1 MRCIIGDTTTRA
13 CSAVWS
19 LLICCCWL
27 SATTAGAAPQEP
39 APPLKAGQG
48 PLPQAADRSS
58 TTALERTNGA
68 WVTLEG
74 TVDFAGA
81 RGTGGE
87 LVLRSGNSDFRVD
100 VFQDGRTAP
109 DLPRGTKVTVS
120 GIYRDAVAEDGLRGP
135 GILLVT
141 NWSDVRELSL
151 ITKSTTDGLN
161 AGDSSARVSATAPGT
176 ISVLDTVA
184 KVRAISPQSARQQL
198 PVSVRGVVTAV
209 IPFLSSAVIQ
219 DSTKGIAISLQG
231 LRGPQLLQRGEV
243 YQVEGITSP
252 GQFAPIILVRRVTH
266 LGGGQMPPPLHATW
280 DQTMNGSLDAQYAE
294 IEGVVTGVRSQQI
307 VLLTEGG
314 KISLDLDDFRSEQL
328 SGYDGAR
335 VRVRG
340 CFFAIYSARTHEVT
354 PGALRVMGAVEV
366 LEAAPHDAFEAPQKT
381 IGELLLYDPKAAPFR
396 RLKVQGQ
403 AIYSRAGECFL
414 TDGTNGLRVLAR
426 NKDRFAAGDLVD
438 AVGYLQLSGPTAELR
453 EAVLRKTGS
462 AALPVPTKLS
472 PDRLLAARYAGRLV
486 EIEATLMNQW
496 RDGAEY
502 VLDLQSGFLAFRARV
517 DGGEQSVRL
526 PPSGSQL
533 ALSGAYAPQG
543 ARAGGGTVTG
553 FQLLLQ
559 SPAAIRVLATPPW
572 WTLKRVLVL
581 AGTLA
586 VLLLAAL
593 AWNKQLQLKVQ
604 QRSRQL
610 ETEIRHRQQAELK
623 SVAEA
628 ERSRIARDLH
638 DELGTGL
645 AEVNLLASTAMAQV
659 REPEQKDSRFR
670 VIAEKARALISG
682 LDVIVWA
689 IDPRRNSL
697 QSFAD
702 YVGRYASELFSASG
716 IVCRFKIPIECDA
729 VTLTEAERHS
739 LFLAVKEALNNVI
752 RHARATEVELGISR
766 SGDQLQVVISDNGRG
781 FDWSTVRRGNG
792 LANLRERLE
801 GLNGQCQ
808 IDSQGGRGTTVKFI
822 VPLPSEPS
830 SPMHQHPAS
839 AA

>member
-1 MRCIIGDTTTRA
+1 MLD
-13 CSAVWS
+13 
-19 LLICCCWL
+19 
-27 SATTAGAAPQEP
+27 AGAPEVR
-39 APPLKAGQG
+39 
-48 PLPQAADRSS
+48 AAV
-58 TTALERTNGA
+58 ETNGDSR
-68 WVTLEG
+68 VTLEG
-74 TVDFAGA
+74 TVSFAGV
-81 RGTGGE
+81 RGSRGE
-87 LVLRSGNSDFRVD
+87 LVLRAGNNDVRVEVIAGD
-100 VFQDGRTAP
+100 KMATS
-109 DLPRGTKVTVS
+109 LPRGTKVKVS
-120 GIYRDAVAEDGLRGP
+120 GIYRDAISEDGAVSP
-135 GILLVT
+135 GILRVSSWDDVRPLSATASPFANASGNPESTNLPPAELASALVT
-141 NWSDVRELSL
+141 N
-151 ITKSTTDGLN
+151 
-161 AGDSSARVSATAPGT
+161 
-176 ISVLDTVA
+176 SVLDTVA
-184 KVRAISPQSARQQL
+184 KVRAISPELAREQ
-198 PVSVRGVVTAV
+198 PAVSVRGVITAV
-209 IPFLSSAVIQ
+209 IPRRASAVIQ
-219 DSTKGIAISLQG
+219 DATMGIAVSLQG
-231 LRGPQLLQRGEV
+231 LRGGRLPERGEM
-243 YQVEGITSP
+243 YQIEGRASP
-252 GQFAPIILVRRVTH
+252 GLFAPIILARRMTH
-266 LGGGQMPPPLHATW
+266 LGGGQLPAPLHATW
-280 DQTMNGSLDAQYAE
+280 DQTMNGSLDAQYGE
-294 IEGVVTGVRSQQI
+294 IEGVVTAIQNQEV
-307 VLLTEGG
+307 VMLTEGG
-314 KISLDLDDFRSEQL
+314 KVTLELADFQADQVARYE
-328 SGYDGAR
+328 GALIR
-335 VRVRG
+335 IRG
-340 CFFAIYSARTHEVT
+340 CFFAIYNARTHEVA
-354 PGALRVMGAVEV
+354 PGSLRILGAVEEI
-366 LEAAPHDAFEAPQKT
+366 EAAPRDLFEAPQKT

-396 RLKVQGQ
+396 RLKVSGQ
-403 AIYSRAGECFL
+403 VIYGRAGEYFL
-414 TDGTNGLRVLAR
+414 TDGTNGMRVTAR
-426 NKDRFAAGDLVD
+426 GSGPFTAGDLVD

-486 EIEATLMNQW
+486 EVEATLMNQW

-533 ALSGAYAPQG
+533 ALTGAYAPQG
-543 ARAGGGTVTG
+543 TRAGGGTVTG